1 MIKLLHQQT
10 KATCD
15 QPPSWPSINCLERED
30 AAHSTN
36 HAVAAGLE
44 NVRPPQWLELQ
55 SASSDLERPTDL
67 LPQAFDRIGTTQR
80 QSPAL
85 QPIARHGTPIAAPQ
99 QDGPASGP

>member
-15 QPPSWPSINCLERED
+15 QPPSWPSINCLEREE
-30 AAHSTN
+30 AAYSTN

-55 SASSDLERPTDL
+55 SASIDLERPTDL
-67 LPQAFDRIGTTQR
+67 LPKPSTASAQR
-80 QSPAL
+80 NAKAPSL